1 MNRPTI
7 VILTGMALAGLALA
21 SITWTP
27 AQAQAPL
34 PRVPSPVLK
43 TAWGEPDLQG
53 IWTVDTETPLQRP
66 AKYADQEILTEA
78 QRQELDNLRSSLGGK
93 DKRAARGTELDVSGS
108 YNEVFRSRK
117 PTGKR
122 TSLIVD
128 PPNGRIPP
136 LTTEAQKALAA
147 DREFRL
153 ALLQATETC
162 KIKWVTCNGGKYDP
176 TPSPRFAE
184 RAPRYHA
191 ALAYIN
197 RHDGPEDGNLV
208 ERCR

>member
-1 MNRPTI
+1 
-7 VILTGMALAGLALA
+7 
-21 SITWTP
+21 
-27 AQAQAPL
+27 
-34 PRVPSPVLK
+34 VLK
-43 TAWGEPDLQG
+43 TAWSEPDLQG
-53 IWTVDTETPLQRP
+53 IWTVDTETPLQRQ
-66 AKYADQEILTEA
+66 YADQEILTEA
-78 QRQELDNLRSSLGGK
+78 QREELDNLRSSLGGK

-153 ALLQATETC
+153 ALLLATETC

-176 TPSPRFAE
+176 RPSPRFAE

-197 RHDGPEDGNLV
+197 RHDGPEHGNLA
-208 ERCR
+208 ERCLAPGCRCLFLRCLELAAPLRGSCRRRTPVRSSDIALSTS